1 MKKINIVTP
10 PDLLFNDSFQ
20 LLVVYPSKQLQDE
33 LQNNFLA
40 TSEEDVN
47 VYVYDKPN
55 QVNEEVD
62 WMLSVFKQCD
72 MAIVD
77 VDNTSSWARDLLSYM
92 IAKNKTY
99 WLTNSQDSVYNSLS
113 NNKVYNLD
121 FLSNIG
127 DKFENEAELQ
137 QKS

>member
-1 MKKINIVTP
+1 M
-10 PDLLFNDSFQ
+10 LFNDSLQ
-20 LLVVYPSKQLQDE
+20 LLLVYPGKQLQDE

-40 TSEEDVN
+40 NSN
-47 VYVYDKPN
+47 VDINIYVYDKP
-55 QVNEEVD
+55 VYDKKEIEWV
-62 WMLSVFKQCD
+62 LSVFKQSD
-72 MAIVD
+72 VTIID

-121 FLSNIG
+121 FLSTIG
-127 DKFENEAELQ
+127 DNNVETE
-137 QKS
+137 

>member
-10 PDLLFNDSFQ
+10 PDMLFNDSLQ
-20 LLVVYPSKQLQDE
+20 LLLLYPSKQIQDE
-33 LQNNFLA
+33 LQDKFL
-40 TSEEDVN
+40 TSVDADVN
-47 VYVYDKPN
+47 VYVYDKPT
-55 QVNEEVD
+55 QVEEEVN

-72 MAIVD
+72 IVIID
-77 VDNTSSWARDLLSYM
+77 VDNASTWCRDLSSYM

-127 DKFENEAELQ
+127 DNFENETQ
-137 QKS
+137 QQST